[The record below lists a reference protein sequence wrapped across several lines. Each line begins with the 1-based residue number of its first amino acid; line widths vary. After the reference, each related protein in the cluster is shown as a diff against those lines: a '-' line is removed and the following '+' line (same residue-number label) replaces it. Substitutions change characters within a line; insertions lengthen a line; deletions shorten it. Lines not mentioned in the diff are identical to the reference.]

1 MISFFFL
8 AYALAHGA
16 LFVWALRL
24 LLQHRHVDTV
34 PVLIVLFGL
43 VYDNAVLAGGTL
55 IGHGGL
61 LERLSIPRFFLHA
74 FGTPLLM
81 LSALGLVQ
89 RCGANWAR
97 SSGIAIGVTTL
108 TLVMIAVGVAAD
120 LVGLHLVAKD
130 SAGVVSY
137 GNASAFA
144 APVAPLVTVLI
155 LLTAGVIVWRHS
167 GGPWLLIGAIVQLL
181 AGAISG
187 AMMIVGNFGE
197 LALLAA
203 LIVTDARVPDPR
215 RDPQAPARDDQL
227 NSMLS

>member
-1 MISFFFL
+1 MISFLFL

-16 LFVWALRL
+16 LSVWAVRL
-24 LLQHRHVDTV
+24 FLQHRHPDTV

-43 VYDNAVLAGGTL
+43 IYDNAVLAGGTF
-55 IGHGGL
+55 IGHGEL
-61 LERLSIPRFFLHA
+61 LERLSVPRFFLHA
-74 FGTPLLM
+74 FGTPLLI
-81 LSALGLVQ
+81 LSALGLV
-89 RCGANWAR
+89 RRSGAKWAR
-97 SSGIAIGVTTL
+97 SSVVGGGMAAL
-108 TLVMIAVGVAAD
+108 TLAMVAVGVAAD

-187 AMMIVGNFGE
+187 AMMIVANFGE
-197 LALLAA
+197 LVLLAA
-203 LIVTDARVPDPR
+203 LVLTDAI
-215 RDPQAPARDDQL
+215 
-227 NSMLS
+227 LSRCVEYSPSSRSE